1 MSKTIKNMIIRD
13 YKARLAPKDDK
24 FDSDAMVIGMRGLT
38 GIQTT
43 KLRHDLAGKK
53 IRVVV
58 VRNALARGVIKGT
71 RLELLADLLSGSSAL
86 AFSTAKDVTV
96 IEVAR
101 ELVSAAKAAPKLELK
116 GAVLDGTLFSGKQAV
131 EELSKFPTRDEALSN
146 LVAALLGP
154 GKKLGAQL
162 KGPGGGVGG
171 AIKAIEEKL
180 EKGEAI
186 GKAS

>member
-1 MSKTIKNMIIRD
+1 MSKTIKTMIIRD
-13 YKARLAPKDDK
+13 YKARLAPTGAAINA
-24 FDSDAMVIGMRGLT
+24 DAMVIGMRGLT

-43 KLRHDLAGKK
+43 KLRSDLAGKK

-71 RLELLADLLSGSSAL
+71 RLEPLTDLLSGSSAL
-86 AFSTAKDVTV
+86 AYSTTEEVTAV
-96 IEVAR
+96 EIAR
-101 ELVSAAKAAPKLELK
+101 ELVSALKAAPKLELK

-131 EELSKFPTRDEALSN
+131 EELAKFPTRDEALAN

-154 GKKLGAQL
+154 GKKLSAQL
-162 KGPGGGVGG
+162 KGPGAALSGVL
-171 AIKAIEEKL
+171 KTIEDKL
-180 EKGEAI
+180 EKGEAV